1 MFSHWPTLSDNKQ
14 LLSWM
19 MTQILII
26 YIWTVVCGYRQM
38 NLNKHFFWNP
48 NFSLVYFIYQ
58 LLRCMDEN
66 YYKLLMNN
74 DLNIFTHKMN
84 LLYVL
89 SNVNIQ
95 DSHVA
100 DIGVPIIYKILY
112 LLVFISIGMTKYSW
126 DLRWTQVNTKSY
138 DHIVVKNT
146 ILLDIHFATVATSSF
161 NYHVIIS
168 VIKALFDDRK
178 SAPLSI
184 SKFLL
189 PFR

>member
-1 MFSHWPTLSDNKQ
+1 
-14 LLSWM
+14 
-19 MTQILII
+19 
-26 YIWTVVCGYRQM
+26 M
-38 NLNKHFFWNP
+38 NLNQQFLNSL
-48 NFSLVYFIYQ
+48 NFCLVYFIYQ

-112 LLVFISIGMTKYSW
+112 LLVFISIAMAKYSW
-126 DLRWTQVNTKSY
+126 DYTNTG
-138 DHIVVKNT
+138 
-146 ILLDIHFATVATSSF
+146 
-161 NYHVIIS
+161 
-168 VIKALFDDRK
+168 
-178 SAPLSI
+178 
-184 SKFLL
+184 
-189 PFR
+189 